1 MISNGKK
8 ARDVRLR
15 KFRPQDLKTLL
26 YIFRLNVP
34 EYFAAG
40 EETDF
45 RKYLQLNSDTY
56 YTILSNGLIAGGAGY
71 RINKEEETGS
81 ITWIFLHPDYTG
93 EGIGKY
99 SAKFLLDILRTH
111 EKVRFFR
118 ADTSQHGYKFFGAL
132 GFSIVKKKKA
142 YWGKGLDLYR
152 MEMMNSE
159 SSK

>member
-1 MISNGKK
+1 MESNGNK
-8 ARDVRLR
+8 ARDVSLR
-15 KFRPQDLKTLL
+15 KFCPQDLKTLL

-34 EYFAAG
+34 EYFEAG

-45 RKYLQLNSDTY
+45 RNYLQLNSDTY

-99 SAKFLLDILRTH
+99 SAKFLLGILQNH
-111 EKVRFFR
+111 ENVKFLR
-118 ADTSQHGYKFFGAL
+118 ADTSQHGYKFFGSL
-132 GFSIVKKKKA
+132 GFSMVKKKKDF
-142 YWGKGLDLYR
+142 WGRGLDLYR
-152 MEMMNSE
+152 MEMMNTE
-159 SSK
+159 PNK